1 MIIKHNL
8 ENDCLGE
15 NYKYTVQ
22 NNHKATNTAIITYLN
37 SHNYEDFIYYN
48 TVAIFKIKKKC

>member
-15 NYKYTVQ
+15 NYKYAVQ
-22 NNHKATNTAIITYLN
+22 NNHKPLNTVMITYLN
-37 SHNYEDFIYYN
+37 SHN
-48 TVAIFKIKKKC
+48 